1 MPVVVRR
8 RGVGL
13 LGATMVGAAGYAA
26 GKSAGKGAAQPQQ
39 PAAAAPQAAPPPSGM
54 TDEKITQLQKLAQ
67 LKQSGVL
74 TDQEFEAQKAK
85 ILAS

>member
-39 PAAAAPQAAPPPSGM
+39 APGAAPAPGAM
-54 TDEKITQLQKLAQ
+54 TDEKIAQLQKLGQ
-67 LKQSGVL
+67 LKESGVL
-74 TDQEFEAQKAK
+74 TEEEFAAQKAK